1 MALQCKSDDDD
12 GDDDGDSDD
21 GDDHEDDGGDFIKM
35 DCCNRSIL
43 LLFLI
48 SCRA

>member
-1 MALQCKSDDDD
+1 MAPQCSSDDDD

-21 GDDHEDDGGDFIKM
+21 GDDHDDDGGDFIEM
-35 DCCNRSIL
+35 DCCNPSTL

-48 SCRA
+48 SCGA